1 MRELQRRFVDGPVL
15 LVPSGGGA
23 TFNAVGATPIPGAGT
38 VYVLPY
44 NAKGPWGTLVAQKGV
59 LIGDDG
65 TRRVPGPVRIRGDT
79 LAGDGW
85 AATVA
90 PGWAVRAGPRSGD
103 HQIIRDSH

>member
-1 MRELQRRFVDGPVL
+1 MRELQSRFVDGPVL
-15 LVPSGGGA
+15 LVPSSGGA

-44 NAKGPWGTLVAQKGV
+44 NAKGQWGTLDARKGV

-65 TRRVPGPVRIRGDT
+65 TRRVPGPVRINGVT
-79 LAGDGW
+79 LTGDGW

-90 PGWAVRAGPRSGD
+90 PGWAVRSGPRTGD
-103 HQIIRDSH
+103 YQIVREPH